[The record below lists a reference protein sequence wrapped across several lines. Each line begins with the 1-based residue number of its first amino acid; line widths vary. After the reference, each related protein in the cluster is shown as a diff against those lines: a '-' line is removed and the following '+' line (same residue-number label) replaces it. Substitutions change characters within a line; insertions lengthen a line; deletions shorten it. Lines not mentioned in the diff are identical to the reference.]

1 MGSNITVNY
10 TITNEVRGKHFSYST
25 EVEVPAG
32 SVLLVVLEE
41 AQKSNKTIFR

>member
-1 MGSNITVNY
+1 MNY

-25 EVEVPAG
+25 KVEVPAG